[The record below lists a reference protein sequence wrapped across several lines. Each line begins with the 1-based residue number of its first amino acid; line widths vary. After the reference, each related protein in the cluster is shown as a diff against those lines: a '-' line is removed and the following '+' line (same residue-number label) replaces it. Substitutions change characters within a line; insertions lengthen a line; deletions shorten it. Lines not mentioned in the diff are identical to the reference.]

1 MGGPN
6 FGGLPM
12 RLLLVPLVL
21 LTLGTGS
28 VQTSMPTLTAAASSP
43 ADFDA
48 VADDLHQQAVGAL
61 ERLRQAGEQRMAM
74 AAPAA
79 L

>member
-1 MGGPN
+1 
-6 FGGLPM
+6 M

-21 LTLGTGS
+21 LALGAGS
-28 VQTSMPTLTAAASSP
+28 VQTPMPTPTAAASSP

-61 ERLRQAGEQRMAM
+61 ERLRQARERRMAM
-74 AAPAA
+74 AAPSA

>member
-1 MGGPN
+1 
-6 FGGLPM
+6 M

-28 VQTSMPTLTAAASSP
+28 VQTPMPMPTPTAAASSP

>member
-1 MGGPN
+1 
-6 FGGLPM
+6 M
-12 RLLLVPLVL
+12 RLLLLPLVL
-21 LTLGTGS
+21 LALSTGPI
-28 VQTSMPTLTAAASSP
+28 QAPMPTQAAAASTFV
-43 ADFDA
+43 DVDA
-48 VADDLHQQAVGAL
+48 VADELHQQAIGAL